1 MLNYQQ
7 RGQGPD
13 VILVHGLF
21 GSLDNLGN
29 LARALEDA
37 FTVTTVD
44 LRNHGKSFHS
54 DDMSLKAMSEDIIS
68 LMDALGI
75 AKAHLV
81 GHSLGGKVVMQVALS
96 HPERVARLVLA
107 DIAPVTYQH
116 RHHDNVFEALT
127 HVDPAGYN
135 SRKEVEEAVSPFI
148 SEPGVRLFILK
159 NLQKGEQGFYWRLNV
174 PVLVSRYDEVLKA
187 PEGQPFSGP
196 TLFIK
201 GGDSPYLTEAHS
213 GAVQERFPGAKLKV
227 ISGTGHW
234 LHAEKPA
241 VFNKL
246 VRDFLS

>member
-13 VILVHGLF
+13 VILIHGLF

-29 LARALEDA
+29 LARSLEDA
-37 FTVTTVD
+37 FCVTSVD
-44 LRNHGKSFHS
+44 LRNHGKSFHT
-54 DDMSLKAMSEDIIS
+54 DDTSLTAMAGDIIA
-68 LMDALGI
+68 LMDALNLKS
-75 AKAHLV
+75 ASLV
-81 GHSLGGKVVMQVALS
+81 GHSLGGKVAMQVALS
-96 HPERVARLVLA
+96 NANRVNKLVVA

-127 HVDPAGYN
+127 KVDVSQYQ
-135 SRKEVEEAVSPFI
+135 SRKDVEDAISPYI
-148 SEPGVRLFILK
+148 EEQGTRLFILK
-159 NLQKGEQGFYWRLNV
+159 NLVKDGDGFRWRINV
-174 PVLVSRYDEVLKA
+174 PVLLEHYQQVLQA
-187 PEGQPFSGP
+187 PTGEPFTDP

-201 GGDSPYLTEAHS
+201 GGNSPYLTEAHS
-213 GAVQERFPGAKLKV
+213 QAVGERFPKAQLKV
-227 ISGTGHW
+227 ISGVGHW

>member
-13 VILVHGLF
+13 VILIHGLF

-29 LARALEDA
+29 LARSLEDA
-37 FTVTTVD
+37 FTVTSVD

-54 DDMSLKAMSEDIIS
+54 GDTSLGAMAGDINE
-68 LMDALGI
+68 LMTSLGI
-75 AKAHLV
+75 DKAHLV
-81 GHSLGGKVVMQVALS
+81 GHSLGGKVAMEFALNYGQK
-96 HPERVARLVLA
+96 VNKLVLA
-107 DIAPVTYQH
+107 DIAPVTYTH
-116 RHHDNVFEALT
+116 RHHDNVFNALT
-127 HVDPAGYN
+127 QVDISQMA
-135 SRKEVEEAVSPFI
+135 SRKEVEETAGAYI
-148 SEPGVRLFILK
+148 LDQGTRLFILK
-159 NLQKGEQGFYWRLNV
+159 NLVKTDTGFRWRLNV
-174 PVLVSRYDEVLKA
+174 PVLASKYEELLKA
-187 PEGQPFSGP
+187 PEGTPFTGP

-201 GGDSPYLTEAHS
+201 GGESPYLTEAHS
-213 GAVQERFPGAKLKV
+213 QAVAARFPKAQLKI